1 MLFYVAQCTTPTLD
15 SPLSDADK
23 VQIRWFV
30 GLEFGSNFTQLEV
43 LESVVAN
50 FNASQ
55 DEIELQMEVA
65 SIAGAYDL
73 FATEISSGNGPDIVG
88 PISWGMASGF
98 PN

>member
-1 MLFYVAQCTTPTLD
+1 MLFYVAQCTTPTLH